1 MSAQLARWATALAV
15 LAVAT
20 IAAIVSY
27 SHIQTLA
34 LSHGYTPGTAG
45 LLPFSVD
52 GLIVA
57 SSLALANGARP
68 SLARTGLALGV
79 LATVAAN
86 LAFGARFGLVG
97 EVISAWP
104 AVAFLL
110 ASEILLSMLRARPA
124 VADEAPENVAQA
136 VEDRAVEAGQVVASE
151 ADEDTLQ
158 TVTDTVPGALFAGDT
173 APATVTAVSAR
184 PSSSRPKSRRKVNA
198 ERVFAAELA
207 AGTMPSLRAIKERV
221 HVGTPAARVIRDQ
234 LAESLQGA
242 AEAA

>member
-1 MSAQLARWATALAV
+1 VSAWPAQWATALAV

-20 IAAIVSY
+20 IAAVVSY
-27 SHIQTLA
+27 AHIQALA

-68 SLARTGLALGV
+68 SLARSGLVLGV

-86 LAFGARFGLVG
+86 LAYGSRFGLAG

-124 VADEAPENVAQA
+124 TVAGPVTIPSVPEAPVTVAG
-136 VEDRAVEAGQVVASE
+136 VPDVIPEHVPEIGVEAVPAS
-151 ADEDTLQ
+151 
-158 TVTDTVPGALFAGDT
+158 TVPPVPKQRAR
-173 APATVTAVSAR
+173 TVAR
-184 PSSSRPKSRRKVNA
+184 PVTSATARRKPDPA
-198 ERVFAAELA
+198 RVFATELA
-207 AGTMPSLRAIKERV
+207 EGRAPSLRAVKERM
-221 HVGTPAARVIRDQ
+221 HCGTDRAREIRQ
-234 LAESLQGA
+234 HLADMLP
-242 AEAA
+242 EAA